1 MIEVLNI
8 PIVQGGGPFQE
19 NILLENEE
27 YIFAIHFNQR
37 SPAWYLTI
45 EKNGEI
51 IVRESKIIA
60 GYNLLDSAIS
70 AEKLP
75 GSLYLYDVDL
85 QTSLGNDPGI
95 NDLGDRIILVYEEK
109 TE

>member
-8 PIVQGGGPFQE
+8 PIVQGGGLFSE
-19 NILLENEE
+19 NMLLENEE
-27 YIFAIHFNQR
+27 YVFSGHFNQR
-37 SPAWYLTI
+37 SPDWYLTI

-51 IVRESKIIA
+51 ILRESKIIA

-75 GSLYLYDVDL
+75 GFLYLYDVDL
-85 QTSLGNDPGI
+85 QTSLGKDPGI